1 MKKAQQEWK
10 RQENQRTLTP
20 AEQARKAAF
29 EATQAS
35 LAAEGYRPHDL
46 TIGMIYAN
54 VMTLVIGL
62 PVVFL
67 LGLLF
72 FRLHGLS
79 AMTEGGVFLS
89 LGNLLLFLLALMAL
103 TCLHELIHG
112 LVWGLSAKGGFR
124 AVAFGF
130 MAQYLTPYCA
140 CKEPLPRHAYVLGAL
155 APTLALGVL
164 PYFGALYLGSWPL
177 FLLSALM
184 ILSGGGDV
192 LIIGKLLAFR
202 CPKDTIF
209 LDHPYQGGLVAFI
222 REEPPSK

>member
-1 MKKAQQEWK
+1 MDKWK
-10 RQENQRTLTP
+10 QAEDKRPLTP

-29 EATQAS
+29 KAMQAS

-54 VMTLVIGL
+54 VMTLAIGL

-67 LGLLF
+67 LGFLF

-79 AMTEGGVFLS
+79 VIMEGGISFS
-89 LGNLLLFLLALMAL
+89 LGNLFLFLLALMAF

-112 LVWGLSAKGGFR
+112 LFWGLSAKGGFR
-124 AVAFGF
+124 AVALGF
-130 MAQYLTPYCA
+130 MVQYLAPYCT
-140 CKEPLPRHAYVLGAL
+140 CKEPLPRHTYVWGAL
-155 APTLALGVL
+155 APTLLLGVL
-164 PYFGALYLGSWPL
+164 PYLAALRLGNWPL

-184 ILSGGGDV
+184 ILGGGGDM

-209 LDHPYQGGLVAFI
+209 LDHPYQGGLVAFV
-222 REEPPSK
+222 REEPSSK

>member
-1 MKKAQQEWK
+1 MDKWKQEEDK
-10 RQENQRTLTP
+10 RALTP

-54 VMTLVIGL
+54 VMTLAIGL
-62 PVVFL
+62 PVVIL
-67 LGLLF
+67 LGFLF

-79 AMTEGGVFLS
+79 AIMEGGIGFS
-89 LGNLLLFLLALMAL
+89 LGNLFLFLLTLMAF

-112 LVWGLSAKGGFR
+112 LFWGLSAKGGFR
-124 AVAFGF
+124 AVALGF
-130 MAQYLTPYCA
+130 MVQYLTPYCT
-140 CKEPLPRHAYVLGAL
+140 CKEPLPRHTYVWGAL
-155 APTLALGVL
+155 APTLLLGVL
-164 PYFGALYLGSWPL
+164 PYLAALRLGNWPL

-184 ILSGGGDV
+184 ILGGGGDM

-209 LDHPYQGGLVAFI
+209 LDHPYQGGLVAFV
-222 REEPPSK
+222 REEPSSK

>member
-1 MKKAQQEWK
+1 MDKWKQEEAK
-10 RQENQRTLTP
+10 RPLTP

-54 VMTLVIGL
+54 VMTLAIGL

-67 LGLLF
+67 LGFLF

-79 AMTEGGVFLS
+79 AIAAGGIASS
-89 LGNLLLFLLALMAL
+89 LGNLLLYLLALMAF

-112 LVWGLSAKGGFR
+112 LFWGLCAKGGFR
-124 AVAFGF
+124 AVSFGF
-130 MAQYLTPYCA
+130 MAQYLTPYCT
-140 CKEPLPRHAYVLGAL
+140 CKEPLPRWAYVTGAL
-155 APTLALGVL
+155 APTLLL
-164 PYFGALYLGSWPL
+164 GALPCLLALCLGSWPL

-184 ILSGGGDV
+184 LLGGGGDM

-209 LDHPYQGGLVAFI
+209 LDHPYQGGLVAFV
-222 REEPPSK
+222 RETPFGK